1 MHYELCI
8 MNYAF
13 PKSERLCSKKHI
25 EQLFA
30 GDSHSFAAYPLRAV
44 YRERPLASQPTSL
57 APAVVLIS
65 VSKRRF
71 KHAVDRNR
79 TKRLIREAYRLNKHL
94 LLPQLAGHNI
104 DLAFIW
110 ISDQLS
116 DLATVEAKVK
126 NLLQRIG
133 EHLSAIDN

>member
-1 MHYELCI
+1 MHYE
-8 MNYAF
+8 F
-13 PKSERLCSKKHI
+13 PKSERLCSKKRI

-44 YRERPLASQPTSL
+44 YRERPIAPQPSSL
-57 APAVVLIS
+57 APVNVLIS

-94 LLPQLAGHNI
+94 LLSQLADHHI

-116 DLATVEAKVK
+116 DFATVETKVK
-126 NLLQRIG
+126 NLLQRIA
-133 EHLSAIDN
+133 ENEKMRE